1 MLKPVC
7 IKVGLTLFAG
17 ACLCGGIQAHS
28 LNGEKEDILNTMKS
42 ATRYMMDSVSYRGG
56 FVWNYLPD
64 LSRCG
69 EKWRRKGQW
78 SGFNLPELRVLVIC
92 YWIPITLLVMSFTM
106 KQPKKLLM
114 S

>member
-64 LSRCG
+64 
-69 EKWRRKGQW
+69 
-78 SGFNLPELRVLVIC
+78 FPELRVLVIC
-92 YWIPITLLVMSFTM
+92 YWMPITLLVMSFTM

>member
-17 ACLCGGIQAHS
+17 ACLCGEIQAHS

-56 FVWNYLPD
+56 LCLELFARFVALVGRNGGEKDNGLDSTSRNSECWSFVIGC
-64 LSRCG
+64 LSR
-69 EKWRRKGQW
+69 
-78 SGFNLPELRVLVIC
+78 
-92 YWIPITLLVMSFTM
+92 YW
-106 KQPKKLLM
+106 
-114 S
+114 